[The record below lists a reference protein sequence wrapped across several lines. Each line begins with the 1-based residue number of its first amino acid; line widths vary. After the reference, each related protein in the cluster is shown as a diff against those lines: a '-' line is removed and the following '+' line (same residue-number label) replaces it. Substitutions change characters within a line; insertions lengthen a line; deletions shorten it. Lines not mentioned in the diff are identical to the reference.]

1 MFDANL
7 TVGFGAAG
15 YGYGIDGSILMPEG
29 GGDVRYDFA
38 STGRANGDLVQ
49 TFATGSVFNMNG
61 TMTGIGDACLDN
73 DCTILFFGG
82 FGGSE
87 DRIGMTYQTV
97 DNNNFRTAE
106 RIQGAVALDRKSTR
120 LKSSH

>member
-1 MFDANL
+1 MIRRPPKSTRTD
-7 TVGFGAAG
+7 TPCPTRR
-15 YGYGIDGSILMPEG
+15 GS
-29 GGDVRYDFA
+29 
-38 STGRANGDLVQ
+38 DL
-49 TFATGSVFNMNG
+49 
-61 TMTGIGDACLDN
+61 IGDACLDN

-106 RIQGAVALDRKSTR
+106 RIQGAVAFAAVDGSGGTDPDPDPTPDPVVNDGIAAPGAPGDRKSTR
-120 LKSSH
+120 LNSSH

>member
-7 TVGFGAAG
+7 TIGFGASG

-29 GGDVRYDFA
+29 SGDVRYDFA

-49 TFATGSVFNMNG
+49 TFATGSVFTMNG

-73 DCTILFFGG
+73 DCTIHTGRAHVLTPVTNAHIVCHTLL
-82 FGGSE
+82 E
-87 DRIGMTYQTV
+87 
-97 DNNNFRTAE
+97 
-106 RIQGAVALDRKSTR
+106 K
-120 LKSSH
+120 